1 MGKGD
6 QASHADHATLNE
18 DDVIMIN
25 AAVPVE
31 LINPI
36 IEGLA
41 SFYDRH
47 SGVVFVSEIQVTHVV
62 KFEDDSSTSIEN
74 TAK

>member
-1 MGKGD
+1 
-6 QASHADHATLNE
+6 
-18 DDVIMIN
+18 MIN

-36 IEGLA
+36 IEGLP

-47 SGVVFVSEIQVTHVV
+47 SGVVFVSEIQVTRVV
-62 KFEDDSSTSIEN
+62 KFKDDSSTSTED
-74 TAK
+74 TGK